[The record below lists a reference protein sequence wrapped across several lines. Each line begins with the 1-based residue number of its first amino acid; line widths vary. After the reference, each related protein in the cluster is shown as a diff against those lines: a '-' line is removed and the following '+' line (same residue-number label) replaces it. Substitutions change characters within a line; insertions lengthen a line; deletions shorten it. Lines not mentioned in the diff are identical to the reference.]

1 MAAPLF
7 RPHGHFELRQERGVF
22 VLDAEGPWNR
32 ETFDAYVASL
42 RTRTGI
48 RPERWGA
55 YCTVRGEAL
64 VAPDLVP
71 QWRDSNAMLARSGL
85 VAVAYHFADP
95 RFARFYEIVF
105 REAIGE
111 APFEVVFVDGEAQ
124 AMAWL
129 AERKLVSD

>member
-7 RPHGHFELRQERGVF
+7 RPHGRFAFEVERGVF

-42 RTRTGI
+42 QARTGDK
-48 RPERWGA
+48 PERWGA
-55 YCTVRGEAL
+55 YCAVRGEAL
-64 VAPDLVP
+64 VSPDLVP
-71 QWRDSNAMLARSGL
+71 QWRDSNALLAKSGL
-85 VAVAYHFADP
+85 VAVAYHFADA

-111 APFEVVFVDGEAQ
+111 APFEVVFVDSKAQ

-129 AERKLVSD
+129 AERKLVND